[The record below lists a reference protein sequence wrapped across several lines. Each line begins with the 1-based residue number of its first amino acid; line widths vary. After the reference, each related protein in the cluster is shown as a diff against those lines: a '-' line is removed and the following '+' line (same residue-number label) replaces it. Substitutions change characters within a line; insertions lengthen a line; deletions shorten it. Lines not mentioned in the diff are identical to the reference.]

1 MFSFKKMSTDLRS
14 QKRAEIEQIK
24 KDNLDIITQ
33 YNQAKKKY
41 SIFFEKAIEIEQ
53 ELSEHK

>member
-1 MFSFKKMSTDLRS
+1 MSSNLHS
-14 QKRAEIEQIK
+14 QKKAEIERIK

-33 YNQAKKKY
+33 YTQAKKKY

>member
-1 MFSFKKMSTDLRS
+1 MSSINQEDKKT
-14 QKRAEIEQIK
+14 EIEQIMK
-24 KDNLDIITQ
+24 KNIDIVAQ

-41 SIFFEKAIEIEQ
+41 SLFFEKAIEIEH

>member
-1 MFSFKKMSTDLRS
+1 MSTDLRS

-41 SIFFEKAIEIEQ
+41 SIFFEKTIEIEQ
-53 ELSEHK
+53 ELSERK

>member
-1 MFSFKKMSTDLRS
+1 MSTDLRS

-24 KDNLDIITQ
+24 KDNLDII
-33 YNQAKKKY
+33 NQNKKTKKKY

>member
-1 MFSFKKMSTDLRS
+1 MSSNILEEKKN
-14 QKRAEIEQIK
+14 EIEEIK
-24 KDNLDIITQ
+24 KKNMDILTQ

-41 SIFFEKAIEIEQ
+41 SLFFEKAIEIEH

>member
-1 MFSFKKMSTDLRS
+1 MSENKQEDKIL
-14 QKRAEIEQIK
+14 EIEQIK
-24 KDNLDIITQ
+24 KNNLDIISQ

-41 SIFFEKAIEIEQ
+41 SIFFEKAIEIEH

>member
-1 MFSFKKMSTDLRS
+1 MSSSNFS
-14 QKRAEIEQIK
+14 QKKAEIDQIK
-24 KDNLDIITQ
+24 KDNLDIVTQ

-41 SIFFEKAIEIEQ
+41 SIVFEKAIEIEH

>member
-1 MFSFKKMSTDLRS
+1 MSSNLHS
-14 QKRAEIEQIK
+14 QKKAEIEQIK

-33 YNQAKKKY
+33 YTQAKKKY

-53 ELSEHK
+53 ELFEHK

>member
-1 MFSFKKMSTDLRS
+1 MSSNLHS
-14 QKRAEIEQIK
+14 QKKAEIEQIK

-33 YNQAKKKY
+33 YTQAKKKY

-53 ELSEHK
+53 ELSEPK